1 MADEP
6 KIHLIQSQEIKEY
19 IELTSDDDY
28 YTEIDTKCVDKVLEI
43 EKKAEIFDAIVKE
56 FELLPYQIEM
66 LKKLADNK
74 YEKPYIIFS
83 RCHGRKMFTDAYK
96 KLIGKIEYSDVDVS
110 NKSLSF
116 VSDLIV
122 NLVAI

>member
-1 MADEP
+1 MANKP
-6 KIHLIQSQEIKEY
+6 KTHLIQSQEIKEY

-28 YTEIDTKCVDKVLEI
+28 YTEIDTKCVDKVLEL

-74 YEKPYIIFS
+74 YGKPYIIFP
-83 RCHGRKMFTDAYK
+83 RCHGRKMFKDAYK
-96 KLIGKIEYSDVDVS
+96 RLMEEVEEELKWPT
-110 NKSLSF
+110 N
-116 VSDLIV
+116 
-122 NLVAI
+122 N